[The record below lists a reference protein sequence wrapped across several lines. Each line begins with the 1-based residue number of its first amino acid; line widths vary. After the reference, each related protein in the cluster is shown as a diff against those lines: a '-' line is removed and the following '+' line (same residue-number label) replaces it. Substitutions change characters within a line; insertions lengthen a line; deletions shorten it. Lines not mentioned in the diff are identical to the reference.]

1 MSLCRDITN
10 LFIVE
15 GRNQKKLLSSQ
26 IKEACNN
33 SLFSVVELYLRVL
46 LFVCWLCRFPSYL
59 CLGIGQ
65 VCCPGANTSHPHSTN
80 NKQIQ
85 THFIVLSDDHHCYCS
100 LCGQKEQNGAVSRF
114 RQECSLKSKHP
125 HPIII
130 SLFILFLMYFV
141 IYKSFCLLCPDF
153 PPPFA
158 VRWEPCYR
166 PGKHQKTQVFTSSFA
181 SHLVL
186 KFS

>member
-1 MSLCRDITN
+1 MCVDFADFPPTCVWELDRYVVQVRIPPTHTPLIIN
-10 LFIVE
+10 
-15 GRNQKKLLSSQ
+15 KYKL
-26 IKEACNN
+26 I
-33 SLFSVVELYLRVL
+33 
-46 LFVCWLCRFPSYL
+46 
-59 CLGIGQ
+59 
-65 VCCPGANTSHPHSTN
+65 
-80 NKQIQ
+80 
-85 THFIVLSDDHHCYCS
+85 FIVLSDDHHCYCS

-130 SLFILFLMYFV
+130 SLFIPFLMYFV